1 MKLQQKLHDKEKNN
15 DDTHCKLANSFVWQV
30 QLSLLHISL
39 FKVIK
44 RKYFSQGKC
53 EFMKFLF
60 VLLNKI
66 KILTL

>member
-1 MKLQQKLHDKEKNN
+1 MMIHTVNSAL
-15 DDTHCKLANSFVWQV
+15 LASSFVRQI
-30 QLSLLHISL
+30 QLFVLHISL
-39 FKVIK
+39 FKVIR
-44 RKYFSQGKC
+44 RKYLNQGKC